1 MANVIVLCR
10 ALQKQCHILEASSW
24 HVKIQGEKRQCYLL
38 QGLRVTAVLLLV
50 LKPSALVDACST

>member
-1 MANVIVLCR
+1 MENVIVLCR
-10 ALQKQCHILEASSW
+10 ALQKQCHIVASSW
-24 HVKIQGEKRQCYLL
+24 HVKIQGEKRQCCLL

>member
-1 MANVIVLCR
+1 MLCR
-10 ALQKQCHILEASSW
+10 ALQKQCHIVASSW
-24 HVKIQGEKRQCYLL
+24 HVKIQGEKRQCCLL